1 MTSPNPVVSERQ
13 RLERIAEDYRSK
25 GFDVLV
31 EPTGSDLPPFLG
43 NHHPDLI
50 ARRGDER
57 LVIEVNPSPS
67 HSAPEQVLELAE
79 TIKREP
85 GWRLVL
91 IAGSP
96 AEELMP
102 GERLSLL
109 SDTEAEQRLRQ
120 ASLLFASGQREAALL
135 LAWASIEGQLRT
147 QAKREEIPLPRP
159 DTLTL
164 LRQLVSL
171 GLVDRD
177 QYRLLSTAYRAR
189 SAVAHGFKPNGDLDS
204 MVRSLLDLSLKLR
217 SEPAA
222 GPS

>member
-13 RLERIAEDYRSK
+13 RLERIADDYRSK

-43 NHHPDLI
+43 DHHPDLI

-57 LVIEVNPSPS
+57 LVIEVKPSPS
-67 HSAPEQVLELAE
+67 DSPPNQVRELAE
-79 TIKREP
+79 RIKREP

-109 SDTEAEQRLRQ
+109 SDTEVEQNLRQ
-120 ASLLFASGQREAALL
+120 VSLLLASGQREEAIL
-135 LAWASIEGQLRT
+135 LAWASIEGQLRS

-159 DTLTL
+159 DTPTL

-177 QYRLLSTAYRAR
+177 QHRLLSSAYRTR
-189 SAVAHGFKPNGDLDS
+189 SAVAHGFKPDGDIDS
-204 MVRSLLDLSLKLR
+204 MVRSLLDLSVKLR
-217 SEPAA
+217 TEPAA

>member
-1 MTSPNPVVSERQ
+1 LTSPNPVVSERQ
-13 RLERIAEDYRSK
+13 RLERIADDYRSK

-43 NHHPDLI
+43 DHHPDLI

-57 LVIEVNPSPS
+57 LVIEVKPSPS
-67 HSAPEQVLELAE
+67 DSPPNQVRELAE
-79 TIKREP
+79 RIKREP

-109 SDTEAEQRLRQ
+109 SDTEVEQNLRQ
-120 ASLLFASGQREAALL
+120 VSLLLASGQREEAIL
-135 LAWASIEGQLRT
+135 LAWASIEGQLRS

-159 DTLTL
+159 DTPTL

-177 QYRLLSTAYRAR
+177 QHRLLSSAYRTR
-189 SAVAHGFKPNGDLDS
+189 SAVAHGFKPDGDIDS
-204 MVRSLLDLSLKLR
+204 MVRSLLDLSVKLR
-217 SEPAA
+217 TEPAA